1 MHSIVIIELD
11 KNIDYWQFLREKPT
25 WYRELSRHPERIED
39 FVKDYKIV
47 RRKRVVDKVE
57 DFSKLINYCKSDIS
71 IVDFTDNKEKIEY
84 LIPKTSKEKL
94 KVYVSEKV
102 IDNEE

>member
-1 MHSIVIIELD
+1 MTNMHSIVIIELD

-57 DFSKLINYCKSDIS
+57 DFSLMM
-71 IVDFTDNKEKIEY
+71 TLARE
-84 LIPKTSKEKL
+84 LL
-94 KVYVSEKV
+94 
-102 IDNEE
+102 